1 MWQELLRALAIV
13 LVLEGI
19 LPFLSPLSWKRYL
32 QQMLGVPNR
41 ALRVVGFGMMLAGVI
56 LLYTVR

>member
-1 MWQELLRALAIV
+1 MWQELLRAFAIV

-19 LPFLSPLSWKRYL
+19 LPFLSPLSWKRYV

-56 LLYTVR
+56 LLYAVR